1 MREINRAYE
10 VLFDKERRK
19 QYDRQRNGPGLGCL
33 RPYEEDLDQN
43 TAPSYSDPMI
53 FVFLMAGLFCG
64 NLFGYQ
70 ADLNSPDGGTYSLFD
85 RLVHTLVGGAVG
97 LIFWLRLP
105 RR

>member
-1 MREINRAYE
+1 MDFSKDYYAILGVPPSAQAETIQAVYRSLSKQYHPDVSEQKRPLAEEKMREINRAYE

-53 FVFLMAGLFCG
+53 V
-64 NLFGYQ
+64 N
-70 ADLNSPDGGTYSLFD
+70 T
-85 RLVHTLVGGAVG
+85 R
-97 LIFWLRLP
+97 
-105 RR
+105 